1 MCGKEP
7 VTALRKFVRK
17 PFITEVETISATT
30 PKATPPIEIQ
40 VMTEIERSCRGEKR
54 YRLPINVS

>member
-17 PFITEVETISATT
+17 PFITEVETMSATT

-54 YRLPINVS
+54 